1 MHGFKNTQG
10 HTFRPDYLRLGE
22 LRTHLPDVRVLCF
35 SATCNAFVR
44 GCLEKVLR
52 LRQLAQFTHDT
63 TTTQRKPV
71 TLRLHVRT
79 KRGMCRCS
87 ARGCLWASGGDE
99 AVLDTARGAAPG
111 EILVFSSSRAS
122 CERLCAAFRA
132 NSPKATI
139 EVFLIFA
146 WHFIPNLCSSACEK
160 VHAWTK
166 T

>member
-1 MHGFKNTQG
+1 M
-10 HTFRPDYLRLGE
+10 
-22 LRTHLPDVRVLCF
+22 
-35 SATCNAFVR
+35 
-44 GCLEKVLR
+44 
-52 LRQLAQFTHDT
+52 
-63 TTTQRKPV
+63 
-71 TLRLHVRT
+71 
-79 KRGMCRCS
+79 
-87 ARGCLWASGGDE
+87 
-99 AVLDTARGAAPG
+99 LDTARGAAPG